1 MVSILV
7 FMLLSFPSFFRLGH
21 FPRARSTILLVP
33 NRYTQRRKETMP
45 IARKR
50 VFVPLGAGIVRHL
63 PDIGAVRRARSAA
76 RKPWSKAAIRHSLR
90 RIHPAVALRSATAAG
105 GDGSAADGAAR
116 AHRAISRAADAALL
130 HDNADDA
137 MGLRW
142 TIGAAAAA
150 GCCPNGADVHAAAP
164 AAPPDALGARQTPL
178 RARPH
183 PLRQLRIR
191 RDCAR

>member
-1 MVSILV
+1 
-7 FMLLSFPSFFRLGH
+7 
-21 FPRARSTILLVP
+21 
-33 NRYTQRRKETMP
+33 MP

-50 VFVPLGAGIVRHL
+50 VFIPLGAGIVRHL
-63 PDIGAVRRARSAA
+63 PDVGVVRRARSAA
-76 RKPWSKAAIRHSLR
+76 REPRAKAAVRHSLR
-90 RIHPAVALRSATAAG
+90 RIRPAVALRSATAAG

-116 AHRAISRAADAALL
+116 AHRAIFRAADAALL
-130 HDNADDA
+130 PDNVDDA

-142 TIGAAAAA
+142 PIGAAAAA